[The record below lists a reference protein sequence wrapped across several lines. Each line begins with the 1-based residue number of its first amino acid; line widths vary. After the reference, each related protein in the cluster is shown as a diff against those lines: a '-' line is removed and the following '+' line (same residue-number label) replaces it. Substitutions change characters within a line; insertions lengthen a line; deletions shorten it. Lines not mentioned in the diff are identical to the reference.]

1 MVIREATASDSTFR
15 IPSRAPSTKMV
26 ISEEIYRQEQSTYID
41 NKTVFAAGKATLIAQ
56 EMEKWME
63 KWGQS
68 QVLTLRN

>member
-1 MVIREATASDSTFR
+1 
-15 IPSRAPSTKMV
+15 MV

-63 KWGQS
+63 KWGQN